1 MSDVSAT
8 GVVARRGR
16 TEPAPRRPPLVPLV
30 AVASAVAIAV
40 GYAARDEAYLVP
52 ERGLGYALGI
62 VGLALMTLLLLY
74 SLRKRLRALGR
85 LGRIRYW
92 FEIHMLFGI
101 LGPVAILFHAN
112 FQVRS
117 TNAGVALAA
126 MLVVAGSGF
135 VGRFAYARVHRGLF
149 GQRETLAEVAQR
161 AEASRSNLHAALR
174 ASPGVEECVRE
185 FEAKA
190 LARTDSAFGEL
201 ARALVLGGRT
211 RATYRRAR
219 RLLRR
224 LPPGALAVPPEAVA
238 RALERHLA
246 LVRRVAEF
254 GFYERVL
261 ALWHALHVPLC
272 VVLFTA
278 AVVHVIAVNLF

>member
-8 GVVARRGR
+8 GALARRGR
-16 TEPAPRRPPLVPLV
+16 REAVSPRAPVVPL
-30 AVASAVAIAV
+30 AAAAGAIALAA
-40 GYAARDEAYLVP
+40 GYWLRDEAYLVP

-62 VGLALMTLLLLY
+62 VGLVLMALLLTY
-74 SLRKRLRALGR
+74 SLRKRVRALRA

-117 TNAGVALAA
+117 VNAGVALVA

-149 GQRETLAEVAQR
+149 GQRETLAEVSKR
-161 AEASRSNLHAALR
+161 AEESRSGLHAALR

-185 FEAKA
+185 FEARA
-190 LARTDSAFGEL
+190 LARSSSALGQ
-201 ARALVLGGRT
+201 LVLALALGHRT
-211 RATYRRAR
+211 RATMRRAR
-219 RLLRR
+219 RLLRA
-224 LPPGALAVPPEAVA
+224 LPPGALALPPYAVA
-238 RALERHLA
+238 RALRRHLA

-278 AVVHVIAVNLF
+278 AVVHVIAVNLY